1 MPFRVFSANNIADH
15 ERFHAD
21 FHKQWDAQ
29 RWSYFLIISWRSVA
43 YHVRIMLVLL
53 TTTEHGHSDL
63 EIGDSQHTTRKLLSE
78 AVADT
83 DLAIIGYNI
92 DRGHGRWQADIEQE
106 RSTRIGAV
114 VLKGGEG

>member
-63 EIGDSQHTTRKLLSE
+63 EIGDSQHTTRKLLGE

-83 DLAIIGYNI
+83 MIPILDHPIIRYDG
-92 DRGHGRWQADIEQE
+92 DRGRGRWQVAC
-106 RSTRIGAV
+106 SY
-114 VLKGGEG
+114 